1 MKVLLSSSTSTSLS
15 CPPTQHSGEFA
26 MTTMLLPGAFAV
38 LPLSDRLTASTLGET
53 PLTLVYGGARDW
65 MDQAHGQRLVAS
77 LRDGGKQNV
86 DLISIRGGGHQVG
99 VVVYLAFS
107 HACFGSDAFAPL
119 SSWS

>member
-1 MKVLLSSSTSTSLS
+1 
-15 CPPTQHSGEFA
+15 

-86 DLISIRGGGHQVG
+86 DLVSIRGGGHQVG
-99 VVVYLAFS
+99 VVVLNFGVLARLFW
-107 HACFGSDAFAPL
+107 F
-119 SSWS
+119 